1 MLIER
6 LYTLKQVAEVLSLS
20 YATVYRMVNDG
31 TLPST
36 KVGGSIRV
44 TQESL
49 RKFILENTKGGN

>member
-1 MLIER
+1 MER
-6 LYTLKQVAEVLSLS
+6 LYTLKEVAEVLSLS

-44 TQESL
+44 AQESL
-49 RKFILENTKGGN
+49 RKFILGNSKGGN

>member
-1 MLIER
+1 MER
-6 LYTLKQVAEVLSLS
+6 LYSLKEVAEVLSLS

-44 TQESL
+44 TQECL
-49 RKFILENTKGGN
+49 RKFILENTKGGI

>member
-1 MLIER
+1 MER
-6 LYTLKQVAEVLSLS
+6 LYSLKQVAEVLSLS

-49 RKFILENTKGGN
+49 RKFIVENTKGGN

>member
-1 MLIER
+1 M
-6 LYTLKQVAEVLSLS
+6 AEVLSLS